1 MNKHVESMRNALLNY
16 QKTAKELYAKAEENS
31 RIFKPAEAEKANEA
45 IYARLKE
52 SRSAAMAAVNQ
63 ARENGKAEAEAWG
76 KIDGHK
82 LTPDAELLSAGAVN
96 PSQFKEMV
104 QKYQDNSTML
114 QLLKNYASTKN
125 GQDYSGFMAG
135 WGYGGKGAAPSE
147 HYDTSGIPTVAQ
159 KTKQIDSYADSAA
172 DLLTRLGDNGHGFGT
187 GADSPLVVNALE
199 HFGEDAT
206 F

>member
-1 MNKHVESMRNALLNY
+1 MNKHVETMRNALLNY

-31 RIFKPAEAEKANEA
+31 RIYRPTEAEKANEA
-45 IYARLKE
+45 IYTKLKE
-52 SRSAAMAAVNQ
+52 SRNAAMDAISQ
-63 ARENGKAEAEAWG
+63 AREAGRIEAEEWG

-96 PSQFKEMV
+96 PSQFKELV

-114 QLLKNYASTKN
+114 QLLKNYATTKN
-125 GQDYSGFMAG
+125 GQDVSGFMSG

-147 HYDTSGIPTVAQ
+147 HYDVSGIPSVAQ

-172 DLLTRLGDNGHGFGT
+172 DLLARLGDNGHGFGT